1 MTKTAV
7 YTKVD
12 LKAMNSLYRSLCA
25 KPLWAVSKR
34 TLASAANTTSA
45 QAKVAISEEEAKKSA
60 PLVALHHRLGL
71 PTSFSLSTLARCL
84 TCRSAKTPYE
94 DNYALNI
101 LGKNFLSYY
110 TTEYLLGQY
119 PRLPIPILN
128 AAVSSY
134 VSSLSLLSVGKDSW
148 GIDIDGT
155 PSLQKILNEEP
166 KEYSLGKLRFVPVD
180 PRSERGVTKLTGAPG
195 ELSTHNAYSLA
206 VRSIIGAH
214 YLSTKDESTTKE
226 FIYQHI
232 LSRKLD
238 ISTMFEFEQPTREL
252 STLCKRENLEQPVA
266 RLLAENG
273 RSSNSPVYV
282 VGVFSG
288 EQKLGESYG
297 SSLKEAKI
305 RASVNALKNWYL
317 YKPVTVSVPSDAD
330 YKPGVVDH
338 GIVIV

>member
-1 MTKTAV
+1 MMNTL
-7 YTKVD
+7 KVSRPFIR
-12 LKAMNSLYRSLCA
+12 ASH
-25 KPLWAVSKR
+25 R
-34 TLASAANTTSA
+34 TLATTSKA
-45 QAKVAISEEEAKKSA
+45 TTTTTTKASITEDAAKKSA

-71 PTSFSLSTLARCL
+71 PQSFQLNTLARCL
-84 TCRSAKTPYE
+84 TCRSANTQQE

-119 PRLPIPILN
+119 PRLPLPILN
-128 AAVSSY
+128 SAVNAY
-134 VSSLSLLSVGKDSW
+134 ISSLSLLSVGKDSW
-148 GIDIDGT
+148 GIDIDHI
-155 PSLQKILNEEP
+155 PVLQKILNEEP
-166 KEYSLGKLRFVPVD
+166 KEYSLGKLRFVPID
-180 PRSERGVTKLTGAPG
+180 PKQERGVTKLSGSKG
-195 ELSTHNAYSLA
+195 ELSLHQAYSLA
-206 VRSIIGAH
+206 VRSVVGAH
-214 YLSTKDESTTKE
+214 YTATKSEGATKE

-252 STLCKRENLEQPVA
+252 STLCNREGLEKPLA

-273 RSSNSPVYV
+273 RSSNSPVFV
-282 VGVFSG
+282 VGIFSG

-317 YKPVTVSVPSDAD
+317 YRPAQVSVPSDED
-330 YKPGVVDH
+330 YQPSVVDH

>member
-1 MTKTAV
+1 MRT
-7 YTKVD
+7 
-12 LKAMNSLYRSLCA
+12 SQ
-25 KPLWAVSKR
+25 R
-34 TLASAANTTSA
+34 TLVTSA
-45 QAKVAISEEEAKKSA
+45 NVSSKHPITEEDAKKSA
-60 PLVALHHRLGL
+60 PLVALHYRLGL
-71 PTSFSLSTLARCL
+71 PSSFKLNLLARCL
-84 TCRSAKTPYE
+84 TCRSASTNQE

-101 LGKNFLSYY
+101 VGKNFLSYF

-119 PRLPIPILN
+119 PRLPVPILN
-128 AAVSSY
+128 AAVSAYISSY
-134 VSSLSLLSVGKDSW
+134 SLLAVGKDSW

-155 PSLQKILNEEP
+155 PALQKVLNDEP

-180 PRSERGVTKLTGAPG
+180 PREERGVTKITGDKG
-195 ELSTHNAYSLA
+195 QLSSHNAYAIA

-214 YLSTKDESTTKE
+214 YTATKSESVTRD

-238 ISTMFEFEQPTREL
+238 ISSMFEFEQPTREL
-252 STLCKRENLEQPVA
+252 SSLCKREGLETPIA
-266 RLLAENG
+266 RLMAENG

-288 EQKLGESYG
+288 TQKLGESYG

-317 YKPVTVSVPSDAD
+317 YKPVEVSVPSDAD
-330 YKPGVVDH
+330 FKPSVVDH